1 MVCWQAKGVK
11 KTDTASV
18 GLWDRGALINSSL
31 NRLFIASPASD
42 EQFAINYIKF

>member
-18 GLWDRGALINSSL
+18 GLWDRDALIN
-31 NRLFIASPASD
+31 
-42 EQFAINYIKF
+42 YKFVDATTMVPYFVENL